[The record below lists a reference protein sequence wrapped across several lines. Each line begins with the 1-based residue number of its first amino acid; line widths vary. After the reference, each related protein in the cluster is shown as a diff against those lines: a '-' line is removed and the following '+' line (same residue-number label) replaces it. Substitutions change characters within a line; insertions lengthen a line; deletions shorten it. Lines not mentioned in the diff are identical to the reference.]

1 MEKISENGDIS
12 DEFESMNLEVMDMV
26 IMDDD
31 NDDYMWTV
39 A

>member
-31 NDDYMWTV
+31 NDDYM
-39 A
+39 